1 MRYNARHLRRRG
13 PEDIEHRPELGL
25 ERVPLG
31 EGRQRACRAAGRRG
45 HAHAKSEQSGVVT
58 RVHVPRQ
65 VHKKQ
70 KDFLEPVVQF
80 LVQVTTPPPP

>member
-1 MRYNARHLRRRG
+1 M
-13 PEDIEHRPELGL
+13 
-25 ERVPLG
+25 
-31 EGRQRACRAAGRRG
+31 
-45 HAHAKSEQSGVVT
+45 T

-80 LVQVTTPPPP
+80 LVQVTTPARRPGTPAVWRLRQLSTCWLSTDLLAVRSTDSPSLHRWACRR